1 VPELVTVFP
10 PEYRQWAQGTESVQR
25 VQKVE
30 AVPIVQRI
38 QAARTE
44 PLRISNPPDGAT
56 YLIDPTLRREFQTL
70 ALGAVAPVATPV
82 EWKVDGS
89 QLATASSEREVPWP
103 LTPGRHTFTVTDQEG
118 RSATSTVIVR

>member
-1 VPELVTVFP
+1 MTVFP
-10 PEYRQWAQGTESVQR
+10 PEYRQWAQGTEGVQR

-38 QAARTE
+38 HAARTE

-70 ALGAVAPVATPV
+70 SLKAVAALGPVQWTVNGRAIGTSHSTAGL
-82 EWKVDGS
+82 EWSLV
-89 QLATASSEREVPWP
+89 
-103 LTPGRHTFTVTDQEG
+103 PGRHQIEARDARGRIAEASITV
-118 RSATSTVIVR
+118 R